1 MNSKPITETWFTL
14 RLARWVWRLIWNR
27 RMAWVLVCLVS
38 LITVL
43 WQWEN
48 WRSARE
54 LKAVHQRVVE
64 RLGTDDPRVFMPPKV
79 TDEQNYFANPVLESW
94 LHETTPGTLRLKYN
108 PPKDALLPKD
118 FIKPE
123 GFQDDDGSPG
133 GLDLKA
139 WMAKRN
145 LPSTEEPSR
154 VLARELGDANGLLPK
169 LAEGLNKPYSIMK
182 PGQQDAMEAADG
194 NPWAAPY
201 PDFQSLDSFQRQLA
215 LHLRSAA
222 LVGDHDKVATTAHIM
237 LRFAEARAHGNIAG
251 ILVPLALHDQTFD
264 ALHEAL
270 EHPAWSEE
278 SLSRLQVRLGQFDE
292 LEGCEKSFGGEI
304 TGMFAGLLYFRSH
317 PEVLMGRSVYQSGWK
332 GWVDRAFEFA
342 MIRGPIGWH
351 DANIAFYAD
360 CMVEQ
365 LGPAGKAA
373 WLTAGARDEKVRRLS
388 KEANSWP
395 NPRRILGALAVPNV
409 GNISQHAA
417 ETLFHRRCLIIA
429 CALEKHRLRHGAFP
443 ASLEVVKED
452 LKLFTL
458 DDPAR
463 PGHLPGFRLE
473 NGGYLLWS
481 AGPDAK
487 DDGGEKDKDWLWR
500 VTFSLPNPV

>member
-1 MNSKPITETWFTL
+1 MNSKPITQTWYTL
-14 RLARWVWRLIWNR
+14 RLARWAWRLIWNR
-27 RMAWVLVCLVS
+27 RMAWSLVCLVS
-38 LITVL
+38 LVTVL

-64 RLGTDDPRVFMPPKV
+64 RLGTDDPFAFMPPKV

-94 LHETTPGTLRLKYN
+94 LHETKPGTLRLKYN

-123 GFQDDDGSPG
+123 IVEGEDGKAG
-133 GLDLKA
+133 RLDLKA

-145 LPSTEEPSR
+145 LPSTEEPR
-154 VLARELGDANGLLPK
+154 LVLARELGDGNGLLPK
-169 LAEGLNKPYSIMK
+169 LAEGLSKPYSIMK
-182 PGQQDAMEAADG
+182 PGQREAMEAADG

-201 PDFQSLDSFQRQLA
+201 PQFQSQNRFQEQLA

-222 LVGDHDKVATTAHIM
+222 MAGDREKANTTAHIL
-237 LRFAEARAHGNIAG
+237 LRFAEAPARGNIIG
-251 ILVPLALHDQTFD
+251 CLVPLALHGIALD

-270 EHPAWSEE
+270 EHPVWTEE
-278 SLSRLQVRLGQFDE
+278 TMGRLQVRLAQFDD
-292 LEGCEKSFGGEI
+292 LKHCEQAHASE
-304 TGMFAGLLYFRSH
+304 TLNMFAGLTYFRKH
-317 PEVLMGRSVYQSGWK
+317 PEEFNIGGSGEAERTIMRF
-332 GWVDRAFEFA
+332 VARN
-342 MIRGPIGWH
+342 MPVGWH
-351 DANIAFYAD
+351 DANVAYYTNHMLD
-360 CMVEQ
+360 Q
-365 LGPAGKAA
+365 LGPPTPTA
-373 WLTAGARDEKVRRLS
+373 WLDAGQRNDAVYARVKAEVT
-388 KEANSWP
+388 WP
-395 NPRRILGALAVPNV
+395 NPRRMLGAIAIPNV
-409 GNISQHAA
+409 GYTSRVAA
-417 ETLFHRRCLIIA
+417 ERLFHRRCLIIA

-443 ASLEVVKED
+443 VSLEVVKED

-500 VTFSLPNPV
+500 VTFSLPNPA

>member
-1 MNSKPITETWFTL
+1 MNSKPITQTWYTL

-27 RMAWVLVCLVS
+27 RMAWTVVCLVS

-54 LKAVHQRVVE
+54 LRAVHQRVVE
-64 RLGTDDPRVFMPPKV
+64 RLGTDDPFAFMPPKV

-123 GFQDDDGSPG
+123 IVEGDDGKAG
-133 GLDLKA
+133 KLDLKA

-145 LPSTEEPSR
+145 LPSTEEPR
-154 VLARELGDANGLLPK
+154 LVLARELGDGNGLLTK
-169 LAEGLNKPYSIMK
+169 LAEGLSKPYSIMK
-182 PGQQDAMEAADG
+182 PGQREAMEAADG

-201 PDFQSLDSFQRQLA
+201 PQFQSQNRFQEQLA

-222 LVGDHDKVATTAHIM
+222 LVGDRDKVNTTAHIL
-237 LRFAEARAHGNIAG
+237 LRFAEAPARGNIVG
-251 ILVPLALHDQTFD
+251 CLVPLALHGIAFD

-270 EHPAWSEE
+270 EHPVWTEE
-278 SLSRLQVRLGQFDE
+278 ALGRLQVRLAQFDD
-292 LEGCEKSFGGEI
+292 LKHYQQAHAGEI
-304 TGMFAGLLYFRSH
+304 LNMFAGLTYFREH
-317 PEVLMGRSVYQSGWK
+317 PEALNMGGGSETEQAATRFV
-332 GWVDRAFEFA
+332 VRN
-342 MIRGPIGWH
+342 MPVGWH
-351 DANIAFYAD
+351 DANVAYYTNHMLD
-360 CMVEQ
+360 Q
-365 LGPAGKAA
+365 LGPLTPTA
-373 WLTAGARDEKVRRLS
+373 WLDAGSRSEAVNARVKAEVT
-388 KEANSWP
+388 WP
-395 NPRRILGALAVPNV
+395 NPRRILGAIAIPHV
-409 GNISQHAA
+409 GNISQAAA
-417 ETLFHRRCLIIA
+417 EALFKRRCLIIA

-443 ASLEVVKED
+443 ASLDVVKDD

-500 VTFSLPNPV
+500 VTFSLPNPA